1 MRGVERWYLQDTETG
16 EKYISDVPTSQNFEQ
31 LFPELGI
38 SINFGPVFYPG
49 LYKIGQ
55 RLEVT
60 PDGTSYIA
68 VNRMVADNNGL
79 INSSIEFADS
89 SRQWLR
95 GLPDIDGAGPYNW
108 IRSGTSFTQSIG
120 DDWRDQFNAYDPIEA
135 YESVLNGTFA
145 PYFMCA
151 MESEDPAGAAPVYN
165 NISKTKGDGL
175 DGIASVDIVF
185 TPDKSKWTRCPVI
198 EMSADPQLAEN
209 GGEKFFLR
217 QSASVDKDGNPS
229 GWPAQTEASTN
240 PADPNYILAYGMGW
254 FPGYVINLETGER
267 LNMMFGEDSW
277 LAGENGRDML
287 FNPTSSVQS
296 IPAGNIQFG
305 GKHYVYVMSS
315 REIDDNFGS
324 GINVSY
330 SFPAYDAGYAIST
343 AIDTIPEGFESI
355 YMPYV
360 YSTAM
365 YVGIPLAVPNQEWL
379 SNEATLKI
387 RVAKPHERY
396 YATPLENDGSMNNHF
411 PMYEFS
417 TESIAT
423 TYEDSQKELSDL
435 DLIKVVPNPYYA
447 FAVGSGYEEVPLQN
461 LVKVTNLPE
470 KCTISIYN
478 VSGTL
483 IRKLTKDSPVTFVN
497 WDLKNHAGIPI
508 AGGVY
513 IVHVKDEKTNE
524 ERIVKWFGS
533 LRVEDFKEF

>member
-1 MRGVERWYLQDTETG
+1 
-16 EKYISDVPTSQNFEQ
+16 
-31 LFPELGI
+31 
-38 SINFGPVFYPG
+38 
-49 LYKIGQ
+49 
-55 RLEVT
+55 
-60 PDGTSYIA
+60 
-68 VNRMVADNNGL
+68 
-79 INSSIEFADS
+79 
-89 SRQWLR
+89 
-95 GLPDIDGAGPYNW
+95 
-108 IRSGTSFTQSIG
+108 
-120 DDWRDQFNAYDPIEA
+120 
-135 YESVLNGTFA
+135 
-145 PYFMCA
+145 
-151 MESEDPAGAAPVYN
+151 
-165 NISKTKGDGL
+165 
-175 DGIASVDIVF
+175 
-185 TPDKSKWTRCPVI
+185 
-198 EMSADPQLAEN
+198 MSADPQLAEN

-217 QSASVDKDGNPS
+217 EAASVDKDGNPS
-229 GWPAQTEASTN
+229 GWPTQTEASTN
-240 PADPNYILAYGMGW
+240 PADPNYISAYGMGW
-254 FPGYVINLETGER
+254 FPGYTINLETGER

-287 FNPTSSVQS
+287 FNPTSMVQS
-296 IPAGNIQFG
+296 IPAGNILLG
-305 GKHYVYVMSS
+305 GKHYIYVMSS

-330 SFPAYDAGYAIST
+330 SFPAYDAGYAIVT
-343 AIDTIPEGFESI
+343 AIDTIPEGFENI

-365 YVGIPLAVPNQEWL
+365 YVGIPLAIANQEWL

-387 RVAKPHERY
+387 RIAKPHEQY
-396 YATPLENDGSMNNHF
+396 YSNPMDNEGSMNNHF

-423 TYEDSQKELSDL
+423 TYGDSQKELSDL

-461 LVKVTNLPE
+461 LVKITNLPE

-478 VSGTL
+478 VSGAL
-483 IRKLTKDSPVTFVN
+483 IRKLTKDSPITFVD

-513 IVHVKDEKTNE
+513 IIHVKDQKTNE